1 MRKNNA
7 IALVSRITEKAH
19 RHIVKELAVRGIAGI
34 VPSHGGILGNLF
46 TGEKITMKELAGKI
60 HRTKPTMTLLI
71 DKLVELGYVAK
82 EKNMEDGRSTY
93 IKITDKG
100 MALEP
105 IFHEVSASVNAVFY
119 KGLSDEE
126 AEFMEAILAK
136 VKRNFDT

>member
-1 MRKNNA
+1 
-7 IALVSRITEKAH
+7 
-19 RHIVKELAVRGIAGI
+19 
-34 VPSHGGILGNLF
+34 
-46 TGEKITMKELAGKI
+46 
-60 HRTKPTMTLLI
+60 MTLLI